1 MMQKKEQEVYFAL
14 QGKHSEDNIFVT
26 KFFFFRN
33 EHQKHFLT
41 RSFLVDLVG

>member
-1 MMQKKEQEVYFAL
+1 MQKKEQEVYFAL

-26 KFFFFRN
+26 KFFFSRN